1 MGSTKMYLTKSV
13 AILWLIQASF
23 GTVRGCGEDDSVKPD
38 CRQRPIGTP
47 AGVSFYMPHQFNCS
61 RFWECG
67 PDMVPCLFEC
77 PQIDEDESLYFNPD
91 MLICDWP
98 WNVDCTPPTSTFL
111 LTTSFASTPAT
122 ATSMP
127 ATTTTAS
134 MPPTTTKDTMPTT
147 TETVAT
153 TTTSEPCSDGWT
165 QYQSKCYRFFT
176 DRLFWFDARDACE
189 NQNGIL
195 ASIPDASTNSFVMDL
210 IKDSTTSWVL
220 IGGIK
225 FGGRYMWIDGTPWEY
240 ENWANNHLDTEDRL
254 NIYANDNFENGTAS
268 FWNDLPC
275 NGESSNGFSG
285 SRPYVCS
292 RPLSSGPSPD
302 TTTTSTAAPTT
313 TTTSTTTTTTPTTT
327 STETPVCEDGWTQYE
342 SRCFRFYTNS
352 LNWVNARHACEQ
364 ESATLPSIP
373 DASTNSF
380 VVELI
385 KDSPVS
391 WVLIGG
397 LKINGSFTWIDG
409 TPWEYDHWAS
419 GRPDD
424 NSGKDNCLNI
434 FAKNSLQTLGLKS

>member
-77 PQIDEDESLYFNPD
+77 PQIDENESLYFNPD
-91 MLICDWP
+91 MSICDWP
-98 WNVDCTPPTSTFL
+98 RNGDCTPPTSTL
-111 LTTSFASTPAT
+111 PPTTTSASTPAT
-122 ATSMP
+122 ATTTSMP

-134 MPPTTTKDTMPTT
+134 MPSTTTSA
-147 TETVAT
+147 TVPS

-225 FGGRYMWIDGTPWEY
+225 FGGRYMWVFGAPWDY
-240 ENWANNHLDTEDRL
+240 ENWADNHLDTEDCL

-302 TTTTSTAAPTT
+302 TTTTSTTT
-313 TTTSTTTTTTPTTT
+313 
-327 STETPVCEDGWTQYE
+327 TETPVCEDGWTQCE
-342 SRCFRFYTNS
+342 SRCF
-352 LNWVNARHACEQ
+352 
-364 ESATLPSIP
+364 
-373 DASTNSF
+373 
-380 VVELI
+380 
-385 KDSPVS
+385 
-391 WVLIGG
+391 
-397 LKINGSFTWIDG
+397 
-409 TPWEYDHWAS
+409 
-419 GRPDD
+419 
-424 NSGKDNCLNI
+424 
-434 FAKNSLQTLGLKS
+434 